1 MIYGVYG
8 AGGHGCEAMQVFL
21 SNLHLVQEANLIDL
35 FFVETYPISK
45 SLNDIQIIS
54 EEAFLRKKDFPL
66 NFTVAIGNILNID
79 VSWLQ
84 IELVLLLSLFPS
96 VVATIFTQIFFALL
110 LLFFFR
116 GGNWCGRLVG
126 RFVRSFV
133 RFGGFGRFLWF
144 VNHLIPHFD

>member
-54 EEAFLRKKDFPL
+54 EADF
-66 NFTVAIGNILNID
+66 G
-79 VSWLQ
+79 
-84 IELVLLLSLFPS
+84 EL
-96 VVATIFTQIFFALL
+96 IFSPNMPRTEGQ
-110 LLFFFR
+110 
-116 GGNWCGRLVG
+116 
-126 RFVRSFV
+126 
-133 RFGGFGRFLWF
+133 
-144 VNHLIPHFD
+144 